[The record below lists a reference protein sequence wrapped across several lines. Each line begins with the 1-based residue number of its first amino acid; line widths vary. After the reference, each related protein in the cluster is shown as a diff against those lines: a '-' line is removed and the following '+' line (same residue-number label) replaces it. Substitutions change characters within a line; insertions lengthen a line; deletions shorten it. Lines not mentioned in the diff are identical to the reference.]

1 MALLPKLKELK
12 IPISIII
19 CGVNSVINTKY
30 LEIAYATNGS
40 IHTIEEDLDEMG
52 KLNEGQVFKIG
63 GLKYRLVNNKFLKI

>member
-1 MALLPKLKELK
+1 MALLPKLKALK

-63 GLKYRLVNNKFLKI
+63 GLKYRLVNI